1 MKKKVNLILI
11 VLWMIFIFIMS
22 SFDGNE
28 SASQSNF
35 IVNLI
40 SQICNINNIQLLSLI
55 VRKTAHF
62 MEYLILGILVY
73 NYIQKGN
80 LSTVICL
87 LYAISD
93 EAHQIIIPGRSF
105 QIRDILIDICGVIIG
120 IIILNNINKK
130 IIKN

>member
-28 SASQSNF
+28 SANQSNF